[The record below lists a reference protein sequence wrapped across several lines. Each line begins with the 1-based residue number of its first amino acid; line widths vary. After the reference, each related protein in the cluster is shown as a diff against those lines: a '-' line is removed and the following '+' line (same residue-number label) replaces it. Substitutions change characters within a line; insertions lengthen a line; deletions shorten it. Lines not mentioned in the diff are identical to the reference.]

1 MNEVRIVGLGTYLPK
16 QMHTN
21 ETLPALDPP
30 MTKADMDRIGVLRR
44 GWASDEESVAM
55 MGVTAARRAL
65 EQAQIEPSSIDFI
78 VLANWSERR
87 YVPDF
92 APLIQAALGAKSA
105 FAYDVGCACAGFV
118 YGLSMA
124 HGFLQ
129 NSRFRRGLVLA
140 SDQSTRRIRPRSRGT
155 LVFGDGAGCMVLER
169 GAERGGRLIDYEL
182 TSDGTRNDIM
192 SVDKD
197 GYLKTHIKQ
206 ADLNA
211 LAGRSI
217 GAVSRAL
224 LARNQLTFDDVT
236 WIVPHSGTAGVQ
248 AMVAENLG
256 VSSNKI
262 LTNLPLIGNVTT
274 ASIPTALAHFV
285 AEGKIKPGDLV
296 LSASV
301 GLGWHAVAALYTL

>member
-1 MNEVRIVGLGTYLPK
+1 MKDVRIVGLGTYLPK
-16 QMHTN
+16 EMHSN

-30 MTKADMDRIGVLRR
+30 MAKADMDRIGVLGR
-44 GWASDEESVAM
+44 GWAGEEESVAM
-55 MGVTAARRAL
+55 MGVTAAHRAL
-65 EQAQIEPSSIDFI
+65 ERAGIDAGSLDFI

-87 YVPDF
+87 YVPDY
-92 APLIQAALGAKSA
+92 APIIQAALGATQA

-118 YGLSMA
+118 YGLAMA

-129 NSRFRRGLVLA
+129 NPRFSRGIVVA

-169 GAERGGRLIDYEL
+169 GDRGGRLIDYEL

-192 SVDKD
+192 SVDRD
-197 GYLKTHIKQ
+197 GYLKSHIKQ

-217 GAVSRAL
+217 GSVSRAL
-224 LARNQLTFDDVT
+224 LTRNRLTFDDLA

-256 VSSNKI
+256 VPSGKI

-285 AEGKIKPGDLV
+285 EQGRIKPGDLV